1 MRKRT
6 TITTIII
13 LIFTILLTACQ
24 SDQPDTVQPSVTVT
38 SQKTATKTTT
48 PIPTATPTNTPTP
61 EWLVPLTE
69 LEEIELEFV
78 HPWTGDL
85 AHTIDELVDNF
96 NQTNEFSIFVKVDA
110 PGSAQQVFQQ
120 SEAALRNEKG
130 PDVVI
135 APIEEL
141 AYWHAIENLVLLDEY
156 LNDVTYG
163 LEEKIIEDFIPLFW
177 EQDVLDE
184 HRLGIPVS
192 RNANFLVQNTSWAK
206 ELGFNIPPMSPQI
219 FRNHVCTARDELI
232 NDNDWR
238 NNGMGGWIVKQD
250 EYTILSW
257 LNTFHLNEFPI
268 NQESYAFDQPATLE
282 GFTFLRQIFD
292 EDCSWNARN
301 PTHYEYMINRQAL
314 YISADIYD
322 LVYLQK
328 AFALS
333 ESEDQWQIIPYP
345 DKNGKPVL
353 LTHGDSIGI
362 MKSDPAQELAAWLF
376 VRWLSGL
383 EQQSEISEINPG
395 LPVSQS
401 IISELSTDRSDQWNQ
416 VVSLLDTAKSTPRT
430 ADWRVARFVL
440 PDAAFQI
447 YLANITPDQ
456 YPQIIA
462 MLDTII
468 AEISTQPASLSW
480 E

>member
-1 MRKRT
+1 MRKQT

-24 SDQPDTVQPSVTVT
+24 SDNPDSAQPSVTVT
-38 SQKTATKTTT
+38 SHKTATKTTT
-48 PIPTATPTNTPTP
+48 PTPTTTPTNTPTP
-61 EWLVPLTE
+61 EWLVPLTD
-69 LEEIELEFV
+69 LEEVELIFV

-85 AHTIDELVDNF
+85 AHTIDELVDLF

-120 SEAALRNEKG
+120 SESALRDEKG

-141 AYWHAIENLVLLDEY
+141 AYWYASENLVLLDEY

-163 LEEKIIEDFIPLFW
+163 LETETIENFIPLFW
-177 EQDVLDE
+177 EQDVLDK

-192 RNANFLVQNTSWAK
+192 RNANFLIQNTSWTK
-206 ELGFNIPPMSPQI
+206 ELGFSVLPMSPQI

-238 NNGMGGWIVKQD
+238 NNGMGGWVVKQD

-268 NQESYAFDQPATLE
+268 SQESYAFDQPATLE
-282 GFTFLRQIFD
+282 AFTFLRQIFD
-292 EDCSWNARN
+292 EDCTWNARN
-301 PTHYEYMINRQAL
+301 PTHYEYLINRQAL

-322 LVYLQK
+322 LDFLQK

-333 ESEDQWQIIPYP
+333 ESDDQWQVIPYP
-345 DKNGKPVL
+345 DKAAKPVL
-353 LTHGDSIGI
+353 LTHGDSLGI
-362 MKSDPAQELAAWLF
+362 LKSDPAKELAAWLF
-376 VRWLSGL
+376 VRWLSSP
-383 EQQSEISEINPG
+383 EQQSEIAEMNPG

-401 IISELSTDRSDQWNQ
+401 IISDLSKDRSDQWNQ
-416 VVSLLDTAKSTPRT
+416 VVSLLEFAKSTPRT
-430 ADWRVARFVL
+430 AEWRVARFVL

-468 AEISTQPASLSW
+468 AELSAQPASLSW